1 MKKLA
6 DYKDEEAIELWCD
19 LIEPMTNILGDPKT
33 AKVMRSKKPPL
44 IVAKTILVAHKDDAI
59 AIMLRIDPT
68 PIDGINIL
76 TRLVSVV
83 LEFMNN
89 PDLKDF
95 FGSAGQAKM
104 ESESSGNAMVIIED
118 GEA

>member
-1 MKKLA
+1 MKKLS
-6 DYKDEEAIELWCD
+6 DYKNEEAIELWGD

-44 IVAKTILVAHKDDAI
+44 IVAKTILTAHKDDAM

-89 PDLKDF
+89 PDFKDF
-95 FGSAGQAKM
+95 FGSAGQAKT
-104 ESESSGNAMVIIED
+104 ESESSGDATESTED
-118 GEA
+118 DEI